1 MVDATTQANATGA
14 ISPTQQLLRRFL
26 RHRLAVCGTLMLVI
40 ITAFSIIIP
49 IFLQDPNRVDLRAVQ
64 KPPSS
69 AHILGT
75 DLSGRDV
82 LARLITGTRTS
93 LIVGF
98 GGVAVYVSIGILV
111 GTLAG
116 FFGGA
121 LDQLLMRLTDTVL
134 SIPTLL
140 LVIIFVSVI
149 GPSLASV
156 IGVIGLLGWP
166 QVARIVRGQLLSLR
180 QAEFVTASRAAGAES
195 WRILIRHLLPNIMGP
210 ISVASTFGV
219 ASSILLE
226 AALSFLGLGV
236 RAPNPSLGIMIN
248 EARAPS
254 VLHDVPWLWL
264 PPGIII
270 AITVLSVNFIGDG
283 IRDALD
289 PRSKRRVQL

>member
-1 MVDATTQANATGA
+1 MIEGTTQANASGA

-26 RHRLAVCGTLMLVI
+26 RHRLAVWGTLMLVI
-40 ITAFSIIIP
+40 ITAISIIIP

-64 KPPSS
+64 KSPSS

>member
-1 MVDATTQANATGA
+1 MVDATTQLNATGA

-40 ITAFSIIIP
+40 ITTFSIIIP
-49 IFLQDPNRVDLRAVQ
+49 FFLQDPNRVDLRAVQ
-64 KPPSS
+64 KSPSS

>member
-1 MVDATTQANATGA
+1 
-14 ISPTQQLLRRFL
+14 
-26 RHRLAVCGTLMLVI
+26 MLVI

-49 IFLQDPNRVDLRAVQ
+49 FFLQDPNRVDLRAVQ
-64 KPPSS
+64 KSPSS

-98 GGVAVYVSIGILV
+98 GGVAVYVSIGILA

-180 QAEFVTASRAAGAES
+180 HAEFVTASRAAGAES

>member
-49 IFLQDPNRVDLRAVQ
+49 FFLQDPNRVDLRAVQ
-64 KPPSS
+64 KSPSS

>member
-1 MVDATTQANATGA
+1 MVDATTQLNATGA

-40 ITAFSIIIP
+40 ITTFSIIIP
-49 IFLQDPNRVDLRAVQ
+49 FFLQDPNRVDLRAVQ
-64 KPPSS
+64 KSPSS

-180 QAEFVTASRAAGAES
+180 QAEFVIASRAAGAES

>member
-1 MVDATTQANATGA
+1 
-14 ISPTQQLLRRFL
+14 
-26 RHRLAVCGTLMLVI
+26 MLVI
-40 ITAFSIIIP
+40 ITTFSIIIP
-49 IFLQDPNRVDLRAVQ
+49 FFLQDPNRVDLRAVQ
-64 KPPSS
+64 KSPSS

-180 QAEFVTASRAAGAES
+180 QAEFVIASRAAGAES